1 MSKVYSFRLSD
12 NNPREA
18 QAREVIETWVKEGYS
33 LRQVVVEALLAYR
46 KDEIELDGFQSILA
60 QIQELISTQQNQ
72 QDLSPIGEGLAP
84 SFMDS
89 VKQSA
94 KLGISVE

>member
-72 QDLSPIGEGLAP
+72 QVNLGL
-84 SFMDS
+84 FR
-89 VKQSA
+89 KI
-94 KLGISVE
+94 LIISSRLRGT